1 MTSGVCK
8 PTTYDIYDVTRF
20 VDQHPCSSYFLR
32 KCAGP
37 ADATALFEMA
47 GHSDAAIGRLAMLRV
62 PGLATIIRL
71 TTLEFSHDKAH
82 RS

>member
-20 VDQHPCSSYFLR
+20 VDQHLCSSYFLR

-62 PGLATIIRL
+62 PGLATIIL
-71 TTLEFSHDKAH
+71 D
-82 RS
+82 